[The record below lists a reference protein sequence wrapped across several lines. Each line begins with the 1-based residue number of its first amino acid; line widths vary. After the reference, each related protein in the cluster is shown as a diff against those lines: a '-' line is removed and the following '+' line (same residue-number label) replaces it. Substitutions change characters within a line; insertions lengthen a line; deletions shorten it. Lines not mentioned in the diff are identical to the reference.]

1 MLLSATFTEEVAMAL
16 MKRRD
21 LFKAATMALGC
32 IRGSRAAVDT
42 SHQIN
47 TVLGPVPPADLGRTL
62 IHEHILA
69 DMVGANAIGPGRY
82 DGGQVR
88 SIVLP
93 HLKQLRSQGCGTL
106 VDCTPAYQGR
116 DPELLARL
124 SQSSGLHILT
134 NTGLYGAM
142 GGKYIPD
149 FAFSATAEEL
159 ATRWTG
165 EFQTGIRARGI
176 RPALIKVGVDAG
188 PLSKINSKLVSAAAL
203 THLRTGLVIASHTG
217 DGLAAM
223 AQLNL
228 LKSHGVSPAAFIW
241 MHAQDEKDRSFHRKA
256 AEAGAWIEFDGIS
269 SETVDQN
276 IGLIQEARRAGYLRR
291 VLISQD
297 AVGFH
302 VGQERGGYCPGYVF
316 MFSEFLP
323 QLRKSGVTENETRVL
338 TVENPQQALT
348 PSI

>member
-1 MLLSATFTEEVAMAL
+1 MLPRVTLSGEMVMVL
-16 MKRRD
+16 IKRRD

-42 SHQIN
+42 SRQIN

-93 HLKQLRSQGCGTL
+93 HLKQLRPQGCRTL

-124 SQSSGLHILT
+124 SQASGLHILT

-142 GGKYIPD
+142 GGKYIPA

-159 ATRWTG
+159 AARWTG
-165 EFQTGIRARGI
+165 EFKTGIRATGI

-188 PLSKINSKLVSAAAL
+188 PLSKISSKLLDAAAL
-203 THLRTGLVIASHTG
+203 THLRTGMAIVSHTG

-223 AQLNL
+223 AQLDL
-228 LKSHGVSPAAFIW
+228 LKSHGVSPQAFIW
-241 MHAQDEKDRSFHRKA
+241 AH
-256 AEAGAWIEFDGIS
+256 
-269 SETVDQN
+269 
-276 IGLIQEARRAGYLRR
+276 
-291 VLISQD
+291 
-297 AVGFH
+297 
-302 VGQERGGYCPGYVF
+302 
-316 MFSEFLP
+316 
-323 QLRKSGVTENETRVL
+323 
-338 TVENPQQALT
+338 
-348 PSI
+348 

>member
-1 MLLSATFTEEVAMAL
+1 MVMVL

-21 LFKAATMALGC
+21 LFKAAAMALGT
-32 IRGSRAAVDT
+32 IRESRAAADT

-62 IHEHILA
+62 MHEHVLVDI
-69 DMVGANAIGPGRY
+69 VGATRIGPGRY
-82 DGGQVR
+82 DGGELR
-88 SIVLP
+88 SVVLP
-93 HLKQLRSQGCGTL
+93 HLKQLRSQGCRTF

-124 SQSSGLHILT
+124 SRASGLHILT
-134 NTGLYGAM
+134 NTGLYGAA

-149 FAFSATAEEL
+149 LAFSATAEEL
-159 ATRWTG
+159 AARWTG
-165 EFQTGIRARGI
+165 EFQAGIPPTGI
-176 RPALIKVGVDAG
+176 RPALIKLGVDAG

-217 DGLAAM
+217 DGVAGM

-228 LKSHGVSPAAFIW
+228 LKSRGVSPAAFIW
-241 MHAQDEKDRSFHRKA
+241 VHAQDEKDRSFHRKV

-269 SETVDQN
+269 PDTVDQN
-276 IGLIQEARRAGYLRR
+276 IALILEAKRAGYLQRA
-291 VLISQD
+291 LISQD
-297 AVGFH
+297 AVEFH
-302 VGQERGGYCPGYVF
+302 VGQERGGNSPGYTF
-316 MFSEFLP
+316 LFSEFLP

-338 TVENPQQALT
+338 TVENPQRALT